1 MNLNMTT
8 KFLVIP
14 LITISLAFVSCG
26 GNSESEKNSE
36 GTSGSDSTLVADT
49 VSVSMDDNEVSY
61 NLPSAL
67 TNCLCIQK
75 IRSWF
80 CAFFIK

>member
-26 GNSESEKNSE
+26 GNSESEK
-36 GTSGSDSTLVADT
+36 
-49 VSVSMDDNEVSY
+49 
-61 NLPSAL
+61 
-67 TNCLCIQK
+67 K
-75 IRSWF
+75 
-80 CAFFIK
+80 